1 MPTYGRGAIIL
12 LGGLG
17 LASAAAL
24 AAMAPI
30 TQDQG
35 YHTFADTRPLLGIP
49 NFWNVVSNLP
59 FVAVGAAG
67 LAWFRRDAAATA
79 LFVGIL
85 LTGFGSSYYHLAPDD
100 GTLFWDRL
108 PMTIGFMALLAGAL
122 GERFGE
128 AAGRRALWPLLLLG
142 AASLMWW
149 RWTGDLRPYVWVQFY
164 PCLVLPILYWWFP
177 DTTGTAL
184 LITAAAVYGPS
195 KVFEYFDRA
204 IYAAS
209 GDMVSGHTV
218 KHLAAAAA
226 CYALLRYIAA
236 SPPRAGGRRC
246 AHRAGYGS
254 ARRSCQQCFKETGGS
269 DGTRTRDLR
278 RDRPTL

>member
-1 MPTYGRGAIIL
+1 MRSSGRGAIIL
-12 LGGLG
+12 LAGLG

-24 AAMAPI
+24 AAMSPI
-30 TQDQG
+30 TQDEG
-35 YHTFADTRPLLGIP
+35 YHAFADARPLLGIP

-67 LAWFRRDAAATA
+67 LGFFRKDAAATA

-85 LTGFGSSYYHLAPDD
+85 LTGLGSSYYHVAPDD

-108 PMTIGFMALLAGAL
+108 PMTIGFMALLAGAI

-128 AAGRRALWPLLLLG
+128 ATGNRTLWPLLAVG
-142 AASLMWW
+142 VASLLWW

-177 DTTGTAL
+177 ATTGTAI
-184 LITAAAVYGPS
+184 LITAAALYGLS
-195 KVFEYFDRA
+195 KVLEYFDRA
-204 IYAAS
+204 IYDAS
-209 GDMVSGHTV
+209 GGIVSGHTL

-226 CYALLRYIAA
+226 CYALLRYIAQRRPLA
-236 SPPRAGGRRC
+236 QAAGDPRTATD
-246 AHRAGYGS
+246 AA
-254 ARRSCQQCFKETGGS
+254 
-269 DGTRTRDLR
+269 
-278 RDRPTL
+278 

>member
-1 MPTYGRGAIIL
+1 MRSSGHGAIML

-30 TQDQG
+30 VQDQG
-35 YHTFADTRPLLGIP
+35 YHAFADARPLLGIA

-67 LAWFRRDAAATA
+67 VAFFRKDAAATA

-108 PMTIGFMALLAGAL
+108 PMTIGFMAILAGAI
-122 GERFGE
+122 GERFGD
-128 AAGRRALWPLLLLG
+128 ATGRRALWPLLALG
-142 AASLMWW
+142 LASLLWW
-149 RWTGDLRPYVWVQFY
+149 RRTGDLRPYVWVQFY

-177 DTTGTAL
+177 ATTGTGI
-184 LITAAAVYGPS
+184 LITAAALYGLS
-195 KVFEYFDRA
+195 KGLEYFDTA
-204 IYAAS
+204 ISAAS
-209 GDMVSGHTV
+209 GGTVSGHTL

-226 CYALLRYIAA
+226 CWALLRYIAQRR
-236 SPPRAGGRRC
+236 PLPRS
-246 AHRAGYGS
+246 RAV
-254 ARRSCQQCFKETGGS
+254 
-269 DGTRTRDLR
+269 
-278 RDRPTL
+278 

>member
-1 MPTYGRGAIIL
+1 MRSSQRGATIL

-17 LASAAAL
+17 LACAAAL
-24 AAMAPI
+24 ALMSPI

-35 YHTFADTRPLLGIP
+35 YHAFADARRLLGIP
-49 NFWNVVSNLP
+49 NFWNVVSTLP
-59 FVAVGAAG
+59 FVLVGAAG
-67 LAWFRRDAAATA
+67 VAYLRKDAAATT

-108 PMTIGFMALLAGAL
+108 PMTIGFMAILAGAI

-128 AAGRRALWPLLLLG
+128 ASGRHALWPLLALG
-142 AASLMWW
+142 AASLVWW

-177 DTTGTAL
+177 ATTGTAI
-184 LITAAAVYGPS
+184 LITAAALYGLS
-195 KVFEYFDRA
+195 KVLEYFDRG
-204 IYAAS
+204 IYAA
-209 GDMVSGHTV
+209 GGETLSGHTL

-226 CYALLRYIAA
+226 CYALLRYIAQRRPLPGA
-236 SPPRAGGRRC
+236 SAAPHTATD
-246 AHRAGYGS
+246 AA
-254 ARRSCQQCFKETGGS
+254 
-269 DGTRTRDLR
+269 
-278 RDRPTL
+278 

>member
-1 MPTYGRGAIIL
+1 MRSSGRGAIIL

-17 LASAAAL
+17 LACAAAL
-24 AAMAPI
+24 AAMSPI
-30 TQDQG
+30 TQDEG
-35 YHTFADTRPLLGIP
+35 YHAFADARPLLGIP

-67 LAWFRRDAAATA
+67 LGFFRKDTAATA

-85 LTGFGSSYYHLAPDD
+85 LTGLGSSYYHVAPDD

-128 AAGRRALWPLLLLG
+128 AVGRRALWPLLAIG
-142 AASLMWW
+142 AASLLWW
-149 RWTGDLRPYVWVQFY
+149 RWTGDLRPYAWVQFY
-164 PCLVLPILYWWFP
+164 PCLALPILYLCFP
-177 DTTGTAL
+177 ATTGTAI
-184 LITAAAVYGPS
+184 LITAAALYGLS
-195 KVFEYFDRA
+195 KVLEYFDHA

-209 GDMVSGHTV
+209 GAIVSGHTL

-226 CYALLRYIAA
+226 CYALLRYIAQ
-236 SPPRAGGRRC
+236 RRPLVQ
-246 AHRAGYGS
+246 AA
-254 ARRSCQQCFKETGGS
+254 AAA
-269 DGTRTRDLR
+269 
-278 RDRPTL
+278 

>member
-1 MPTYGRGAIIL
+1 MRSSRQGAIIL

-17 LASAAAL
+17 IASAAAL
-24 AAMAPI
+24 AALSPI
-30 TQDQG
+30 VQDQG
-35 YHTFADTRPLLGIP
+35 YHAFADTRPLLGIA

-67 LAWFRRDAAATA
+67 VAFLRKDAAATA

-122 GERFGE
+122 GERFGD
-128 AAGRRALWPLLLLG
+128 AAGRFALGPFLVVG
-142 AASLMWW
+142 AASLVWW

-164 PCLVLPILYWWFP
+164 PCLALPILYWWFP
-177 DTTGTAL
+177 ATTGTAI
-184 LITAAAVYGPS
+184 LITAAALYGLS
-195 KVFEYFDRA
+195 KALEYFDAA

-209 GDMVSGHTV
+209 GEIVSGHTL

-226 CYALLRYIAA
+226 CYALLRYIAQRRPLA
-236 SPPRAGGRRC
+236 SAAAMPRA
-246 AHRAGYGS
+246 ATDA
-254 ARRSCQQCFKETGGS
+254 A
-269 DGTRTRDLR
+269 
-278 RDRPTL
+278 

>member
-1 MPTYGRGAIIL
+1 MIL

-17 LASAAAL
+17 IASAAGL
-24 AAMAPI
+24 AALSPI
-30 TQDQG
+30 VQDQG
-35 YHTFADTRPLLGIP
+35 YHAFADTRRLLGVA

-59 FVAVGAAG
+59 FVAVGATGVA
-67 LAWFRRDAAATA
+67 LLRKDAPATA

-122 GERFGE
+122 GERFGD
-128 AAGRRALWPLLLLG
+128 AAGRLALWPLLVVG
-142 AASLMWW
+142 AASLVWW
-149 RWTGDLRPYVWVQFY
+149 RWSGDLRPYIWVQFY

-177 DTTGTAL
+177 ATTGTAI
-184 LITAAAVYGPS
+184 LITAAALYGLS
-195 KVFEYFDRA
+195 KALEYFDTA

-209 GDMVSGHTV
+209 GGIVSGHTL

-226 CYALLRYIAA
+226 CYALLRYIAQRRPLPA
-236 SPPRAGGRRC
+236 TAAEPRA
-246 AHRAGYGS
+246 ATDA
-254 ARRSCQQCFKETGGS
+254 A
-269 DGTRTRDLR
+269 
-278 RDRPTL
+278 

>member
-1 MPTYGRGAIIL
+1 MRSSGHGAIIL

-17 LASAAAL
+17 LASAAVL
-24 AAMAPI
+24 AAIPPI
-30 TQDQG
+30 MQDES
-35 YHTFADTRPLLGIP
+35 YHAFADARTLLGIP

-67 LAWFRRDAAATA
+67 LTLARRDAAATA

-85 LTGFGSSYYHLAPDD
+85 LTGFGSSYYHAAPDD

-108 PMTIGFMALLAGAL
+108 PMTIAFMALLAGAL

-128 AAGRRALWPLLLLG
+128 AAGRGALWPLLALG
-142 AASLMWW
+142 AASLLWW

-164 PCLVLPILYWWFP
+164 PVLVLPILYWWFP
-177 DTTGTAL
+177 ATTGTVI
-184 LITAAAVYGPS
+184 LITAAALYGLS
-195 KVFEYFDRA
+195 KAFEYFDHA

-209 GDMVSGHTV
+209 GAIVSGHTL

-226 CYALLRYIAA
+226 CYALLRYIRQRRPLAQPAA
-236 SPPRAGGRRC
+236 DPRTAPD
-246 AHRAGYGS
+246 AA
-254 ARRSCQQCFKETGGS
+254 
-269 DGTRTRDLR
+269 
-278 RDRPTL
+278 

>member
-1 MPTYGRGAIIL
+1 MRSSRTGATIL
-12 LGGLG
+12 LGGFG

-24 AAMAPI
+24 AAMSPI
-30 TQDQG
+30 VQDQG
-35 YHTFADTRPLLGIP
+35 YHAFADTRPLLGIP

-67 LAWFRRDAAATA
+67 LAFLRRNAAATM

-100 GTLFWDRL
+100 DTLFWDRL
-108 PMTIGFMALLAGAL
+108 PMTISFMAILAGAI

-128 AAGRRALWPLLLLG
+128 AGERRTLWPLLGLG
-142 AASLMWW
+142 AASLLWW

-177 DTTGTAL
+177 ATTGAAI
-184 LITAAAVYGPS
+184 LITAAALYGLS
-195 KVFEYFDRA
+195 KALEYFDHA

-209 GDMVSGHTV
+209 GAIVSGHTL

-226 CYALLRYIAA
+226 CYALLRYIAQ
-236 SPPRAGGRRC
+236 RRPL
-246 AHRAGYGS
+246 ATA
-254 ARRSCQQCFKETGGS
+254 AVM
-269 DGTRTRDLR
+269 
-278 RDRPTL
+278 

>member
-1 MPTYGRGAIIL
+1 MRSSQRGATIL

-17 LASAAAL
+17 LACAAAL
-24 AAMAPI
+24 ALMSPI

-35 YHTFADTRPLLGIP
+35 YHAFADARRLLGIP

-59 FVAVGAAG
+59 FVLVGAAG
-67 LAWFRRDAAATA
+67 VAYLRKDAAATT

-108 PMTIGFMALLAGAL
+108 PMTVGFMAILAGAI

-128 AAGRRALWPLLLLG
+128 ASGRHALWPLLALG
-142 AASLMWW
+142 AASLVWW

-177 DTTGTAL
+177 ATTGTAI
-184 LITAAAVYGPS
+184 LITAAALYGLS
-195 KVFEYFDRA
+195 KVLEYFDRG
-204 IYAAS
+204 IYAA
-209 GDMVSGHTV
+209 GGETLSGHTL

-226 CYALLRYIAA
+226 CYALLRYIAQRRPLPQTSA
-236 SPPRAGGRRC
+236 APRA
-246 AHRAGYGS
+246 ATDA
-254 ARRSCQQCFKETGGS
+254 A
-269 DGTRTRDLR
+269 
-278 RDRPTL
+278 

>member
-1 MPTYGRGAIIL
+1 MRTSGHGAVIL

-24 AAMAPI
+24 AAMSPI
-30 TQDQG
+30 VQDQS
-35 YHTFADTRPLLGIP
+35 YHAFADARRLLGIP

-67 LAWFRRDAAATA
+67 LAFCRRDAAATC

-85 LTGFGSSYYHLAPDD
+85 LTGFGSSYYHVAPDD
-100 GTLFWDRL
+100 STLFWDRL
-108 PMTIGFMALLAGAL
+108 PMTIVFMALLAGAL

-128 AAGRRALWPLLLLG
+128 ATGRRALWPLLALG
-142 AASLMWW
+142 GASLLWW

-177 DTTGTAL
+177 ATTGTVI
-184 LITAAAVYGPS
+184 LITAAALYGLS
-195 KVFEYFDRA
+195 KTFEYFDHP
-204 IYAAS
+204 IYVGS
-209 GDMVSGHTV
+209 GEIVSGHTL

-226 CYALLRYIAA
+226 CYALLRYVEQRHPLAQAA
-236 SPPRAGGRRC
+236 PAL
-246 AHRAGYGS
+246 S
-254 ARRSCQQCFKETGGS
+254 ATTPG
-269 DGTRTRDLR
+269 
-278 RDRPTL
+278 